1 MKCRVGIRLALV
13 IKSKFYMYVFETP
26 RDLRNGLSVEANTLG
41 GVDEMRRGEEPGAQ
55 PAPPQNGLQ
64 EGAGRTLAL
73 H

>member
-1 MKCRVGIRLALV
+1 
-13 IKSKFYMYVFETP
+13 MYVFETP
-26 RDLRNGLSVEANTLG
+26 RDLRNGLSVEANALG